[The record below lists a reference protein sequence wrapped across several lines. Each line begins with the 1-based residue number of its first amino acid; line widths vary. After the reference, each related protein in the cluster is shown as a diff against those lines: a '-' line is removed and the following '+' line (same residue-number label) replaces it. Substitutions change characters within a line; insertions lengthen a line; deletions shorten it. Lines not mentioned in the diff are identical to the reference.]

1 MIKIKKKNFLL
12 GFLAVTFFLAL
23 VRLIF
28 PSIAE
33 DRKPSS
39 EHESASK
46 TEGKDAVSVPEEEAT
61 QMVWRY
67 DSCTNIP
74 LPKSIAFFKGDGSL
88 VKERIYSVPNFGNTF
103 PDLNDVQLQS
113 AQRWG
118 VKPSDNLSD
127 MDRRKDRL
135 VYVGSNPYFYIDRLR
150 NSQPYLVPRASVL
163 LQDIGRNFFDSLQHK
178 GIPLHKVIVTSV
190 MRSEDDMQKLRGH
203 NSNASQNSCHRYG
216 TTFDLCYNRYK
227 TIEDPNGPSR
237 RAVRNDTLKWVLA
250 EVLNDLRHDNR
261 CLVKYEV
268 NQGCFHITVK

>member
-39 EHESASK
+39 EPESASK
-46 TEGKDAVSVPEEEAT
+46 TEGKDAVSVPEEETT

-74 LPKSIAFFKGDGSL
+74 LPKSIAFFKGDGGL

-150 NSQPYLVPRASVL
+150 NSQPYLVSRASVL

-250 EVLNDLRHDNR
+250 EVLNDLRQDNR

>member
-46 TEGKDAVSVPEEEAT
+46 TEGKDAVSVPEEETT

-74 LPKSIAFFKGDGSL
+74 LPKSIAFFKGDGGL

-250 EVLNDLRHDNR
+250 EVLNDLRQDNR

>member
-39 EHESASK
+39 EPESASK
-46 TEGKDAVSVPEEEAT
+46 TEGKDAVSVPEEETT

-74 LPKSIAFFKGDGSL
+74 LPKSIAFFKGDGGL

-135 VYVGSNPYFYIDRLR
+135 VYVGSNFI
-150 NSQPYLVPRASVL
+150 STSIVCATASPISFPVL
-163 LQDIGRNFFDSLQHK
+163 PSCCR
-178 GIPLHKVIVTSV
+178 TSAATSSTV
-190 MRSEDDMQKLRGH
+190 FSIRE
-203 NSNASQNSCHRYG
+203 
-216 TTFDLCYNRYK
+216 
-227 TIEDPNGPSR
+227 SR
-237 RAVRNDTLKWVLA
+237 FIR
-250 EVLNDLRHDNR
+250 
-261 CLVKYEV
+261 
-268 NQGCFHITVK
+268 

>member
-74 LPKSIAFFKGDGSL
+74 LPKSIAFFKGDGGL

-250 EVLNDLRHDNR
+250 EVLNDLRQDNR